1 MKTFFFEDEMI
12 FTPEEDTLKN
22 EEEEAED
29 FVSLFFSLF
38 FSLSPFFL
46 RLFCP
51 SLHNTT
57 TTTKK
62 KKKKKN

>member
-1 MKTFFFEDEMI
+1 MI

-38 FSLSPFFL
+38 FSLSFFSTPFLSF
-46 RLFCP
+46 
-51 SLHNTT
+51 SSQ
-57 TTTKK
+57 
-62 KKKKKN
+62 

>member
-1 MKTFFFEDEMI
+1 LKTFFFEDEMI

-38 FSLSPFFL
+38 FSLSFFSTPFLSF
-46 RLFCP
+46 
-51 SLHNTT
+51 SSQ
-57 TTTKK
+57 
-62 KKKKKN
+62 

>member
-38 FSLSPFFL
+38 FSLSFFFSTPFLSFS
-46 RLFCP
+46 FTII
-51 SLHNTT
+51 NN

-62 KKKKKN
+62 KKN